1 MKLADEYPEY
11 VFVASQMQQ
20 FKWLKQ
26 YHPEIL
32 SKIHEKFATNQ
43 FIPLGGTWVENDT
56 NLPNGES
63 LLRQFVLGQR
73 FLLDEFGFQSDIFGY
88 PIHLVIVH
96 KSLRFV
102 NWLGYIDF
110 NPKIILE

>member
-1 MKLADEYPEY
+1 MVKTI
-11 VFVASQMQQ
+11 SS
-20 FKWLKQ
+20 
-26 YHPEIL
+26 EIL

-88 PIHLVIVH
+88 PIHL
-96 KSLRFV
+96 L
-102 NWLGYIDF
+102 
-110 NPKIILE
+110 

>member
-1 MKLADEYPEY
+1 MNIQNMYLLP
-11 VFVASQMQQ
+11 SQMQQ

-63 LLRQFVLGQR
+63 LLRQFVLGQK
-73 FLLDEFGFQSDIFGY
+73 IF
-88 PIHLVIVH
+88 IRRIWI
-96 KSLRFV
+96 S
-102 NWLGYIDF
+102 I
-110 NPKIILE
+110 